1 MRPRGGIAAH
11 LAVTAAIVVLTG
23 CSAGDTGPDVPT
35 REPAT
40 PALAPATVPP
50 AGHITPTA
58 TPITALISE
67 PGTATLAALDPTGTT
82 LTLLNPATDP
92 PTNHPIHLPAPAASI
107 TPGQPGEI
115 LAAAPGR
122 ILRID
127 AAAHTVTEIPVDGD
141 LRSVRSRPDGSLVTG
156 LADGT
161 VHVLEP
167 DGRIRHTI
175 RGLVSADGIAVTGD
189 TLAVLDRHQSA
200 VTEIDPTQ
208 QRPGLMLRADDGAAQ
223 ILDDPFGRVVVTD
236 PDGGQLLVFTTEP
249 LVLRQRYPVGSSPYA
264 LAYDQR
270 SDTVWVTCTQSNE
283 VVGYDLSTG
292 IPEQV
297 GRFPTVGQP
306 TSVTV
311 DDTTGDLFV
320 GSAAGDGLQRIR
332 ADERKR
338 GQ

>member
-11 LAVTAAIVVLTG
+11 LAVTAAIVLLAG
-23 CSAGDTGPDVPT
+23 CSTGDNGPDAPT

-50 AGHITPTA
+50 AGHVYPVA
-58 TPITALISE
+58 APITALIDE
-67 PGTATLAALDPTGTT
+67 PGTATLAALDPTGNT
-82 LTLLNPATDP
+82 LTVLDPATEP
-92 PTNHPIHLPAPAASI
+92 PATHPIRLPAPAAAI
-107 TPGQPGEI
+107 APGRPGEI

-122 ILRID
+122 ILRVD
-127 AAAHTVTEIPVDGD
+127 AAEHTVTEIPVDGD
-141 LRSVRSRPDGSLVTG
+141 VHAVRARPDGSLVAG

-161 VHVLEP
+161 VLVLDP
-167 DGRIRHTI
+167 DGRIRHTV

-189 TLAVLDRHQSA
+189 TVAVLDRRQTA
-200 VTEIDPTQ
+200 VIEIDPTE
-208 QRPGLMLRADDGAAQ
+208 QRPGLTLRAGDGAAQ
-223 ILDDPFGRVVVTD
+223 IIDDPFGRVIVTD

-264 LAYDQR
+264 LAYDRR
-270 SDTVWVTCTQSNE
+270 SDTVWVTCTKSNE

-311 DDTTGDLFV
+311 DDATGDLFV